1 MKVEDY
7 RLVINTST
15 ANFWTNWDKISNN
28 NDYQHPMYNIFG
40 VKYYKEYFVQMDGVQ
55 DVSLVVVYEDIPLIG
70 MVGSISNHAG
80 KVVLSGFG
88 RGLNVQENCMIE
100 KNKLK
105 NARIYLKKY
114 IEKIV
119 SDYHINEI
127 HFRDYSQI
135 NGSVSFFA
143 RYFLD
148 KGAQSKIWYLQLV
161 DLSKSLEKIKS
172 GFAKS
177 CRNSINSAQKN
188 FTTQVI
194 ITDDGDAIR
203 RLSELHFVAAG
214 KETRDPST
222 WLHFLDMIKN
232 NKAFIV
238 EAWKNDLCVASAL
251 FIHDSNICLYS
262 VSAANRDWFG
272 TPVNHG
278 IIWEAMRYSQSIGC
292 KKFEF
297 GGLYYSK
304 TDSRMTEKE
313 KRVNRFKK
321 NFGGSTKMQL
331 ELYLEI

>member
-1 MKVEDY
+1 MKSDKY
-7 RLVINTST
+7 KIISDTLTT
-15 ANFWTNWDKISNN
+15 NFWTTWDKLCIS

-40 VKYYKEYFVQMDGVQ
+40 VAYYKEYFVQFNSFQ
-55 DVSLVVVYEDIPLIG
+55 DVSVVLVYEDVPLIG
-70 MVGSISNHAG
+70 MVGSISNNAG
-80 KVVLSGFG
+80 KIVLSGFG
-88 RGLNVQENCMIE
+88 RGLNIKENPEIE

-114 IEKIV
+114 IENLISNYGIIEV
-119 SDYHINEI
+119 

-148 KGAQSKIWYLQLV
+148 QGAQSKIWYLQLV
-161 DLSKSLEKIKS
+161 DLSKSLENIKS

-177 CRNSINSAQKN
+177 CRNSVNTAQKN

-194 ITDDGDAIR
+194 TEDGDDAIR
-203 RLSELHFVAAG
+203 RLSKLHFIAAG
-214 KETRDPST
+214 KHTRNSST
-222 WLHFLDMIKN
+222 WQHFLDMIEN

-238 EAWKNDLCVASAL
+238 EAWKADLCVASGL
-251 FIHDSNICLYS
+251 FVHDSNNCLYS

-278 IIWEAMRYSQSIGC
+278 IIWEAMKYSQSIGC

-304 TDSRMTEKE
+304 PESSMTEKE
-313 KRVNRFKK
+313 KRINRFKK

-331 ELYLEI
+331 ELFLEI